1 MMNSIV
7 IDNEEYSY
15 VVTYKNIKN
24 IYLRIRKE
32 YLIEISASK
41 FTSKKEIEKLIK
53 DHEKFIVSSNNKLKM
68 IHNRPNR
75 IIYLGRE
82 LSLVISDNIYI
93 DNNIIYACDEDSARE
108 YIYSLSYDTFKR
120 ELDKVMSM
128 FDNLPKFTLKVRK
141 MKTKWGVCNKKSM
154 TVTLNTELMT
164 KDISLIDYVIVHELC
179 HFKYMNH
186 SKEFWDEVS
195 RYYPCYKEARKE
207 LNKL

>member
-32 YLIEISASK
+32 YLIEVSASK
-41 FTSKKEIEKLIK
+41 FASKREIEKLIK
-53 DHEKFIVSSNNKLKM
+53 EHEKFIVSSNNKLKM

-75 IIYLGRE
+75 IMYLGRE
-82 LSLVISDNIYI
+82 LSLVISDDTYI
-93 DNNIIYACDEDSARE
+93 DNNIVYACDEDSARK

-120 ELDKVMSM
+120 ELDRVMLM
-128 FDNLPKFTLKVRK
+128 FDDLPDFTLKVRW

-154 TVTLNTELMT
+154 SVTLNSELMT

-179 HFKYMNH
+179 HFKYMDH

-195 RYYPCYKEARKE
+195 KYYPYYKQSRKE